1 MLRMAAEAF
10 CLIEEGIV
18 GRPADID
25 VAMVLGTGLA
35 DFRGGVLRYACE
47 LGLDQVLRELRQL
60 SAQYGP
66 RYAPCRLLEEAA
78 ADPGILGVCSEFVR
92 ANQQGY

>member
-1 MLRMAAEAF
+1 MAAEAF

-18 GRPADID
+18 GRPADVD

-47 LGLDQVLRELRQL
+47 LGLDQVLRELQKL
-60 SAQYGP
+60 NAQCGP
-66 RYAPCRLLEEAA
+66 RYAPCRLIT
-78 ADPGILGVCSEFVR
+78 D
-92 ANQQGY
+92 QQGY